1 MVFVLD
7 LIDSLTGVVWK
18 SSVIFSSCFG
28 AAAIMPHCSPSR
40 GNGTSAAMGIHFPT
54 VLRHRGSDA
63 ELEAPMHPYAFQVCR
78 KEMLCL

>member
-1 MVFVLD
+1 MDILF
-7 LIDSLTGVVWK
+7 SLTGVVWK

-40 GNGTSAAMGIHFPT
+40 GNGTSAAMGIHFPA
-54 VLRHRGSDA
+54 VLRHRRSDA